1 MISNYLKTGWRNIIK
16 NKGTFSVNIIGLALG
31 IASVIMIMLYVSS
44 ELSYDRF
51 NEKADR
57 IARVVFRAN
66 INGEEM
72 NEAVVMAPVAQTLK
86 NDLP

>member
-44 ELSYDRF
+44 ELS
-51 NEKADR
+51 
-57 IARVVFRAN
+57 
-66 INGEEM
+66 
-72 NEAVVMAPVAQTLK
+72 
-86 NDLP
+86 